1 MLQLYNQL
9 SRLRRRHDATLSQ
22 TLAVVQSEK
31 GSAAATRSLR
41 AAEDAIAEGLLTPED
56 PNLARLMDELGK
68 HRMEQHLLGPFAEIA
83 RYVQLVRKGDIA
95 PGTAVGM
102 GVKPGTRVEG
112 LPDVGI
118 RELEIDAYYM
128 TRAGVLVAEEV
139 KASPRAFVRKMDA
152 QRKAG
157 EGEEPDWPKAMKQ
170 PGRYGEWAQ
179 AGADGPPREVR
190 YFIQSDE
197 PFFGEMLNPEMLK
210 ELLAKLPASTPFE
223 IGGHS
228 MTLGDLLQLANRKEA
243 ILQARH
249 KLPELSGMTKPDINH
264 QLLDNVEMTLTNLA
278 RLEEALAHAP

>member
-1 MLQLYNQL
+1 
-9 SRLRRRHDATLSQ
+9 
-22 TLAVVQSEK
+22 
-31 GSAAATRSLR
+31 
-41 AAEDAIAEGLLTPED
+41 
-56 PNLARLMDELGK
+56 
-68 HRMEQHLLGPFAEIA
+68 
-83 RYVQLVRKGDIA
+83 
-95 PGTAVGM
+95 
-102 GVKPGTRVEG
+102 
-112 LPDVGI
+112 
-118 RELEIDAYYM
+118 
-128 TRAGVLVAEEV
+128 
-139 KASPRAFVRKMDA
+139 
-152 QRKAG
+152 
-157 EGEEPDWPKAMKQ
+157 MKQ

-197 PFFGEMLNPEMLK
+197 PFFGEMLNPEMLR